1 MQPLNTASTRQV
13 LPVCADGDGIAH
25 RQIEQLGALLDEL
38 DVGLVSIEPDQ
49 DFAAINLAAATLL
62 NVPSGST
69 TASEFTAIIR
79 ALANRAINRRKAND
93 QLSTVQNDPAALL
106 RTTWEFAGAP
116 THLGVVCK
124 PAPYPG
130 FHGRIWAFYDNS
142 ALAQA
147 VEASERGDAL
157 LRAAADAM
165 LDPQV
170 LLEAIWQDGRIVD
183 LIHRS
188 ANTAA
193 CDYIGLSREQLI
205 GRSIQDVAHDLVP
218 SGLLAKYIACAENG
232 EPVTLDDF
240 TLYNDILGGVRYYD
254 IRASQAQL
262 GLINASW
269 RDVTDRAELTR
280 RIAESEAY
288 FRLLA
293 DNVVDVVVRLSDE
306 GRIIWVSNS
315 VEAALGAPP
324 EFWIGR
330 HAMDFAA
337 PGALEAA
344 RERVEHI
351 LTSKADIG
359 RALIRGADGVLH
371 RVHLHSKPFHDAD
384 GNRDGVIA
392 SFRVIDNEVAA
403 EERAQRAI
411 DRRDRQN
418 QSLTR
423 LLRAQTDRLMSDMD
437 SAAKYVAS
445 ILPGDLDG
453 PVRVSSR
460 YVSSRQLGG
469 DSFDYRWIDDDH
481 MLVYLLDV
489 SGHGLEPAM
498 VSVSVHNLLRSGT
511 IAPEML
517 LKPDAVLAEL
527 NRLFQMERQGGNY
540 FTIWYGVYQASTRTL
555 CYASAG
561 HPPAIVLTKGA
572 TGQAVSKLSTN
583 GMPISMFADSE
594 FTAATYVVPA
604 GAEVLVYSDGAYE
617 VDMPDGGAWSM
628 SDFIELCAEVAQ
640 SPEWSL
646 DDIIAGLRAV
656 SVSGIFDDDCTMV
669 RLTTP

>member
-1 MQPLNTASTRQV
+1 LQPSNAASARKV
-13 LPVCADGDGIAH
+13 LSVRADDDGIAH
-25 RQIEQLGALLDEL
+25 GQIEQLGALLDEL
-38 DVGLVSIEPDQ
+38 DVGLVSVDPAQ
-49 DFAAINLAAATLL
+49 DFATINRTVATLL
-62 NVPSGST
+62 NVPPGST

-93 QLSTVQNDPAALL
+93 QLSTVQHDPAAQL
-106 RTTWEFAGAP
+106 RTTWEFADAP

-130 FHGRIWAFYDNS
+130 FNGRIWAFYDNS

-147 VEASERGDAL
+147 VEASDRGDAL

-170 LLEAIWQDGRIVD
+170 LLEAVWQDGRIVD
-183 LIHRS
+183 LIHR
-188 ANTAA
+188 AVNKATI
-193 CDYIGLSREQLI
+193 DYYGGKELI
-205 GRSIQDVAHDLVP
+205 GRGLRDTMPHMVG
-218 SGLLAKYIACAENG
+218 SGLLSKYIHCAETG
-232 EPVTLDDF
+232 DPVILDGF
-240 TLYNDILGGVRYYD
+240 PLHNDILGGVRYYD

-262 GLINASW
+262 GLINVSW
-269 RDVTDRAELTR
+269 RDVTERTELTR
-280 RIAESEAY
+280 RIADSEAY

-306 GRIIWVSNS
+306 GRILWVSNS

-330 HAMDFAA
+330 PAMDFAA

-344 RERVEHI
+344 RERVQHI

-423 LLRAQTDRLMSDMD
+423 LLQAQTDRLMSDMD

-460 YVSSRQLGG
+460 YVSSHQLGG

-517 LKPDAVLAEL
+517 LQPDAVLAEL
-527 NRLFQMERQGGNY
+527 NRLFPMEQQGGNY

-572 TGQAVSKLSTN
+572 TGQTVTQLSTN
-583 GMPISMFADSE
+583 GVPISMFADSE
-594 FTAATYVVPA
+594 FTGATYVVPA
-604 GAEVLVYSDGAYE
+604 AAEVLVYSDGAFE
-617 VDMPDGGAWSM
+617 LDMPDGGTWSL

-669 RLTTP
+669 RLNTT

>member
-1 MQPLNTASTRQV
+1 MDAASARK
-13 LPVCADGDGIAH
+13 LLSVCADDDGIAH

-38 DVGLVSIEPDQ
+38 DVGLVSVDSAQ
-49 DFAAINLAAATLL
+49 DFATINLTAAALL
-62 NVPSGST
+62 KVPSGST

-79 ALANRAINRRKAND
+79 ALANRAIDRRKAND
-93 QLSTVQNDPAALL
+93 QLSTVQHDPAALL
-106 RTTWEFAGAP
+106 RTTWEFADAP

-130 FHGRIWAFYDNS
+130 FNGRIWAFYDNS

-165 LDPQV
+165 LDSQV
-170 LLEAIWQDGRIVD
+170 LLEAVWQDGRIVD

-188 ANTAA
+188 VNRAA

-205 GRSIQDVAHDLVP
+205 GRSIQDVAPDLVP
-218 SGLLAKYIACAENG
+218 TGLLAKYIACAENG

-262 GLINASW
+262 GLINVSW
-269 RDVTDRAELTR
+269 RDVTDRSELTR

-293 DNVVDVVVRLSDE
+293 DNVADVVVRLSDE
-306 GRIIWVSNS
+306 GRIIWISNS

-330 HAMDFAA
+330 PAMEFAA
-337 PGALEAA
+337 PGELEAA
-344 RERVEHI
+344 RERVENI

-371 RVHLHSKPFHDAD
+371 RVHLHSKPFYDAD
-384 GNRDGVIA
+384 GKRDGIIA
-392 SFRVIDNEVAA
+392 SFRVIDDEVAA
-403 EERAQRAI
+403 EERAQRAV

-418 QSLTR
+418 KSLTQ
-423 LLRAQTDRLMSDMD
+423 LLQAQTDRLMSDMD

-460 YVSSRQLGG
+460 YVSSRRLGG

-489 SGHGLEPAM
+489 SGHGVEPAM
-498 VSVSVHNLLRSGT
+498 VSVSVHNLLRSGS
-511 IAPEML
+511 IAPEVL
-517 LKPDAVLAEL
+517 LQPDAVLAEL
-527 NRLFQMERQGGNY
+527 NRLFQMERQAGNY
-540 FTIWYGVYQASTRTL
+540 FTIWYGVYQTSTRTL
-555 CYASAG
+555 RYASAG

-572 TGQAVSKLSTN
+572 TGQTATKLSTG
-583 GMPISMFADSE
+583 GMPVGMFEDSE
-594 FTAATYVVPA
+594 FAAATYVVPA
-604 GAEVLVYSDGAYE
+604 CAEVLVYSDGAFE
-617 VDMPDGGAWSM
+617 LDLPDGEAWSLP
-628 SDFIELCAEVAQ
+628 DFIELCAQVAQ

-646 DDIIAGLRAV
+646 DQIIAGLRTI
-656 SVSGIFDDDCTMV
+656 SVSGVFDDDCTMV
-669 RLTTP
+669 RITTPY

>member
-1 MQPLNTASTRQV
+1 MLS
-13 LPVCADGDGIAH
+13 VCADNDEVTH
-25 RQIEQLGALLDEL
+25 REVEQLGALLDEL
-38 DVGLVSIEPDQ
+38 DVGLVSVDPAR
-49 DFAAINLAAATLL
+49 DFATINLSAAALL
-62 NVPSGST
+62 NVPSGAT
-69 TASEFTAIIR
+69 TASEFTAIAQ
-79 ALANRAINRRKAND
+79 ALANRAINRFKAAD
-93 QLSTVQNDPAALL
+93 QLAAVERNPAAVM
-106 RTTWEFAGAP
+106 RTTWEFADAP

-124 PAPYPG
+124 PAPFPG
-130 FHGRIWAFYDNS
+130 FTGRIWAFYDNS

-147 VEASERGDAL
+147 VEASDRADAL

-170 LLEAIWQDGRIVD
+170 LLEAVWQDGRVVD
-183 LIHRS
+183 LVHRS
-188 ANTAA
+188 VNRAA
-193 CDYIGLSREQLI
+193 CDYIGLSRDQLI
-205 GRSIQDVAHDLVP
+205 GRSVQDVAPDLAP
-218 SGLLAKYIACAENG
+218 SGLLAKYIDCAENG

-254 IRASQAQL
+254 IRASQAQM
-262 GLINASW
+262 GLINVSW
-269 RDVTDRAELTR
+269 RDVTERSELTR
-280 RIAESEAY
+280 RITESEAH

-306 GRIIWVSNS
+306 GRIIWISNS

-324 EFWIGR
+324 EFWTGK
-330 HAMDFAA
+330 HVLEFAS
-337 PGALEAA
+337 PGELEAA
-344 RERVEHI
+344 RQRVENI
-351 LTSKADIG
+351 LTSETDMG
-359 RALIRGADGVLH
+359 RALITGADGVPH

-392 SFRVIDNEVAA
+392 SFRVIDDEVAA

-411 DRRDRQN
+411 ERRDRQN
-418 QSLTR
+418 QSLTQ
-423 LLRAQTDRLMSDMD
+423 LMQAQTDRLMSDMD

-453 PVRVSSR
+453 PVPVSSR

-481 MLVYLLDV
+481 LLVYLLDV
-489 SGHGLEPAM
+489 SGHGVEPAM

-517 LKPDAVLAEL
+517 RQPEAVLAEL

-540 FTIWYGVYQASTRTL
+540 FTMWYGVYQASTRTL
-555 CYASAG
+555 RYASAG
-561 HPPAIVLTKGA
+561 HPPAIVLTNGA
-572 TGQAVSKLSTN
+572 TGQTVTELSTA
-583 GMPISMFADSE
+583 GKPVSMFEDSE

-604 GAEVLVYSDGAYE
+604 SAEILVYSDGAFE
-617 VDMPDGGAWSM
+617 LDLPEGGAWSLA
-628 SDFIELCAEVAQ
+628 DFIELCAQVVT

-646 DDIIAGLRAV
+646 DDIIAGLQAV
-656 SVSGIFDDDCTMV
+656 SEPGVFDDDCTMV
-669 RLTTP
+669 RLTMP